1 MDLILNF
8 TIIFFSLV
16 LHEVSHGHAAKM
28 LGDNTAEQ
36 YGRLSLNPLKHIDM
50 VGTIIVPFLMIMLA
64 KITNSQPIVFG
75 WAKPVPI
82 NPYNLKNPK
91 RDMALVALA
100 GPLSNILLA
109 SVMAIIIRLNGFFG
123 FSSNVISWLIMIVYL
138 NTLWMVF
145 NLVPI
150 PPLDGSKILF
160 YFVKNANL
168 EATLNRFGFMILM
181 MIIIYG
187 FGPIQ
192 MLTGVITKFLIGG

>member
-50 VGTIIVPFLMIMLA
+50 VGTIIVPFLMIMFA

>member
-50 VGTIIVPFLMIMLA
+50 VGTIIVPFLMIMFA

-160 YFVKNANL
+160 YFIKNANL

>member
-50 VGTIIVPFLMIMLA
+50 VGTIIVPFLMIMFA
-64 KITNSQPIVFG
+64 KITNSQPNVFG

>member
-8 TIIFFSLV
+8 VIIFFSLV

-28 LGDNTAEQ
+28 LGDDTAEK

-50 VGTIIVPFLMIMLA
+50 VGTILVPFIMIMLA
-64 KITNSQPIVFG
+64 KITNTRPIVFG
-75 WAKPVPI
+75 WAKPVPV
-82 NPYNLKNPK
+82 NPYNLKNPR

-100 GPLSNILLA
+100 GPLSNFLLA
-109 SVMAIIIRLNGFFG
+109 SVMAIIIRLNGFLG
-123 FSSNVISWLIMIVYL
+123 LSSDIISWLIIIVYL
-138 NTLWMVF
+138 NVLWMVF

-160 YFVKNANL
+160 YFVKNADL

-181 MIIIYG
+181 IIIFYG

-192 MLTGVITKFLIGG
+192 TLTGLITKFLIGG

>member
-1 MDLILNF
+1 
-8 TIIFFSLV
+8 
-16 LHEVSHGHAAKM
+16 
-28 LGDNTAEQ
+28 
-36 YGRLSLNPLKHIDM
+36 
-50 VGTIIVPFLMIMLA
+50 
-64 KITNSQPIVFG
+64 
-75 WAKPVPI
+75 
-82 NPYNLKNPK
+82 
-91 RDMALVALA
+91 
-100 GPLSNILLA
+100 
-109 SVMAIIIRLNGFFG
+109 
-123 FSSNVISWLIMIVYL
+123 
-138 NTLWMVF
+138 MVF

>member
-36 YGRLSLNPLKHIDM
+36 YGRLSLNPLRHIDM
-50 VGTIIVPFLMIMLA
+50 MGTIIVPFVMIMIA
-64 KITNSQPIVFG
+64 KATNSQPIVFG
-75 WAKPVPI
+75 WAKPVPV

-109 SVMAIIIRLNGFFG
+109 SVIAIIVRFNGFFG
-123 FSSNVISWLIMIVYL
+123 FSSDVISWLIVVVYL
-138 NTLWMVF
+138 NALWMVF

-160 YFVKNANL
+160 YFIKNANL

-181 MIIIYG
+181 MIIFYG

-192 MLTGVITKFLIGG
+192 ILAGMITKLLIGS